1 MNVKVVAEKMKI
13 AMETN
18 SFSELAEKLDIA
30 LATIDSWKRRNAIP
44 NKYLLKVTENT
55 GVSLDWLLDED
66 KPTFHISDGTKKIS
80 QVNGGITNQG
90 SDKNEALELFEEF
103 EKIETLAK
111 MSKKMDFL
119 KEELIKHL

>member
-18 SFSELAEKLDIA
+18 SFSELAEKLDIT

-55 GVSLDWLLDED
+55 GVSLDWLMNDDKTIDEIV
-66 KPTFHISDGTKKIS
+66 KQGFVKNGT
-80 QVNGGITNQG
+80 
-90 SDKNEALELFEEF
+90 LELFEEF
-103 EKIETLAK
+103 TKIEKIAK
-111 MSKKMDFL
+111 IADKMDFL
-119 KEELIKHL
+119 KAELEKIKAELIKHI